1 MSDEPQEKDG
11 WKYSW
16 DFSGVSKIFTYKDA
30 IFVDTPGID
39 AQSPSY
45 RERLENGDCDE

>member
-1 MSDEPQEKDG
+1 MNPEEKDG
-11 WKYSW
+11 WEYYF

-30 IFVDTPGID
+30 IFVARID
-39 AQSPSY
+39 AQPPSY